1 MNYTP
6 LDSSFQCASF
16 ETKKFDLACFVEEKF
31 TKNQKTP
38 TPTHRQMGFM
48 AGTFPMLDFNSS
60 YTITHRNFVR
70 IGHKKFF

>member
-38 TPTHRQMGFM
+38 IFGSHTDKWGLWPELSLCSISTHRIQ
-48 AGTFPMLDFNSS
+48 
-60 YTITHRNFVR
+60 
-70 IGHKKFF
+70 

>member
-16 ETKKFDLACFVEEKF
+16 ETKKFDLAFFVEEKF

-38 TPTHRQMGFM
+38 IFGSHTDKWGLWPE
-48 AGTFPMLDFNSS
+48 TFPMPRFQRIVHNNSP
-60 YTITHRNFVR
+60 
-70 IGHKKFF
+70 